1 MGAPKRKPSYVDSP
15 PTKSRI
21 GEAVSV
27 FAQHEVDEIEKE
39 LAKFNEQIT
48 EIERSGRQDPMIEL
62 LKQRGITLAQ
72 HIDELRYSLYVK
84 I

>member
-1 MGAPKRKPSYVDSP
+1 MDSP

-48 EIERSGRQDPMIEL
+48 
-62 LKQRGITLAQ
+62 
-72 HIDELRYSLYVK
+72 K
-84 I
+84 IR